1 MMTLRVRA
9 CFSIVRWTASTGSA
23 IQNPFFLHLNQGG
36 TTILSIVV
44 PSFTTPPQTR
54 CGFGIPPEITAAL
67 GTRAIRKGILIP
79 SWHGK
84 RNELGCVARDAAVIR
99 SVAKRPSALLISLSL
114 LTGLVEER
122 EFFPEQC

>member
-79 SWHGK
+79 SWHGN
-84 RNELGCVARDAAVIR
+84 RNELGCVARHAGCDWVGCEAA
-99 SVAKRPSALLISLSL
+99 SALLISLSL
-114 LTGLVEER
+114 LTGL
-122 EFFPEQC
+122 